1 MQSMSFL
8 YSSSQVSLAMI
19 EELRATIKKQELE
32 MKNLKDHLDKV
43 VRPFFEGVH
52 TAQCGNFMIFLSL
65 RFYVKTILENLE
77 VQNLLF

>member
-32 MKNLKDHLDKV
+32 MNNLKDHLDKV
-43 VRPFFEGVH
+43 VCTDLGSLNETLTVCKFKNFSATQILCEINFE
-52 TAQCGNFMIFLSL
+52 TF
-65 RFYVKTILENLE
+65 
-77 VQNLLF
+77 